1 MSHSQPN
8 LQPPLP
14 TPHRASTLR
23 AVSPS
28 IFTDENIIQTL
39 QTHYYSTQTQ
49 FLQCLQDLN
58 LTDSQKADIKTI
70 VQDSRSTLKAAK
82 EVMKTDHDKL
92 IADANAGADK
102 ATIGQDFLTVK
113 ADREKIQ
120 NAISAIQAQV
130 ASKLTSDQQ
139 SKFQACVDAAKNSA
153 AMGRRGDSF

>member
-1 MSHSQPN
+1 MKRLGRRITLAAVLAGILALPAVAQPAAGAGFSGHHGGAR
-8 LQPPLP
+8 PF
-14 TPHRASTLR
+14 LR
-23 AVSPS
+23 
-28 IFTDENIIQTL
+28 
-39 QTHYYSTQTQ
+39 
-49 FLQCLQDLN
+49 CLRDLD

-70 VQDSRSTLKAAK
+70 VADSRSTLQAAHDTMKA
-82 EVMKTDHDKL
+82 DHDKL

-113 ADREKIQ
+113 ADRQKIQ

-139 SKFQACVDAAKNSA
+139 SKFQACSASAKNSA